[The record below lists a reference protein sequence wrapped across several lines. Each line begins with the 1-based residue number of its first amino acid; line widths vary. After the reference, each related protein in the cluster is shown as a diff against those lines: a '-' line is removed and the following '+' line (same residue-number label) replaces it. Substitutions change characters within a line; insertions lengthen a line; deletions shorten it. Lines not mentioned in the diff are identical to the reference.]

1 MGHYEIV
8 FFTKEDGSQ
17 PAREFMDSLSLKMQA
32 RLIKIIAML
41 REYGGQVRMPYS
53 EYLQDGI
60 FQIRAQ
66 QEGNITR
73 VLYFFNDGKKVILT
87 NGFTKK
93 TPPTASP
100 KRHPKRRLLRLSG
113 PSGIKQ
119 NMNRGRLKNDERTCD
134 L

>member
-1 MGHYEIV
+1 MRQYEIV

-66 QEGNITR
+66 QEGNISR
-73 VLYFFNDGKKVILT
+73 VLYFFNDGKKVVLT

-93 TPPTASP
+93 TPKTPPAEIERA
-100 KRHPKRRLLRLSG
+100 KRYKAEYEQREAEKR
-113 PSGIKQ
+113 
-119 NMNRGRLKNDERTCD
+119 
-134 L
+134 

>member
-93 TPPTASP
+93 TPNGFTKKTP
-100 KRHPKRRLLRLSG
+100 KTPPAEIERAKRYKAEYEQREAE
-113 PSGIKQ
+113 K
-119 NMNRGRLKNDERTCD
+119 
-134 L
+134 

>member
-1 MGHYEIV
+1 MDRYKVIFYE
-8 FFTKEDGSQ
+8 KEDGSR
-17 PAREFMDSLSLKMQA
+17 PAYEYIRTLPDKMRARIYKIAAMLEEEGMQA
-32 RLIKIIAML
+32 
-41 REYGGQVRMPYS
+41 RMPYS

-93 TPPTASP
+93 TPKTPPAEIERA
-100 KRHPKRRLLRLSG
+100 KRYKAEYEQREAE
-113 PSGIKQ
+113 K
-119 NMNRGRLKNDERTCD
+119 
-134 L
+134 

>member
-66 QEGNITR
+66 QEGSISR
-73 VLYFFNDGKKVILT
+73 VLYFFAVGKTIVLT

-93 TPPTASP
+93 TPKTPPAEI
-100 KRHPKRRLLRLSG
+100 KLAKKYKQDYERREV
-113 PSGIKQ
+113 K
-119 NMNRGRLKNDERTCD
+119 
-134 L
+134 

>member
-1 MGHYEIV
+1 MANYEIV

-17 PAREFMDSLSLKMQA
+17 PAREFIDSLSLKMQS

-73 VLYFFNDGKKVILT
+73 VLYFFNDGQKVILT

-93 TPPTASP
+93 TPRTLPAEIERA
-100 KRHPKRRLLRLSG
+100 KRYRAEYQQKEAEKR
-113 PSGIKQ
+113 
-119 NMNRGRLKNDERTCD
+119 
-134 L
+134 

>member
-1 MGHYEIV
+1 
-8 FFTKEDGSQ
+8 
-17 PAREFMDSLSLKMQA
+17 MQA
-32 RLIKIIAML
+32 RLLKIIAML
-41 REYGGQVRMPYS
+41 RTYGGQVRMPYS

-93 TPPTASP
+93 TPKTPPAEIERA
-100 KRHPKRRLLRLSG
+100 KRYKAEYEQREGGTR
-113 PSGIKQ
+113 
-119 NMNRGRLKNDERTCD
+119 
-134 L
+134 

>member
-73 VLYFFNDGKKVILT
+73 VLYFFAVGKTIVLT

-93 TPPTASP
+93 TPKTPPAEI
-100 KRHPKRRLLRLSG
+100 KLAKKYKQDYERREV
-113 PSGIKQ
+113 K
-119 NMNRGRLKNDERTCD
+119 
-134 L
+134 